1 MFIYGSFLSDIIAYI
16 DPGSGSI
23 VIQVI
28 VGALIGLGV
37 TMKIYWFKLNNMFF
51 NITKKDD

>member
-1 MFIYGSFLSDIIAYI
+1 MLIDGLFLPDILGYI

-28 VGALIGLGV
+28 VGAIIGLGV
-37 TMKIYWFKLNNMFF
+37 TMKIYWFKLKSMFF

>member
-1 MFIYGSFLSDIIAYI
+1 MFIDGLFLPDILGYI

-28 VGALIGLGV
+28 VGALICLGV
-37 TMKIYWFKLNNMFF
+37 TMKIYWFKLKSMFF

>member
-1 MFIYGSFLSDIIAYI
+1 MLIDGSFLPDIIGYI

-28 VGALIGLGV
+28 VGALIGIGV
-37 TMKIYWFKLNNMFF
+37 TVKIYWSKLKNMFF